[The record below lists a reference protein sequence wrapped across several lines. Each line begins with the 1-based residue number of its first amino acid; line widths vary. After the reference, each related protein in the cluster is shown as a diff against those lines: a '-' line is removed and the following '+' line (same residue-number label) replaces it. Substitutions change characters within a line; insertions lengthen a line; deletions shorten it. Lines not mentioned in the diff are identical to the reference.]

1 MLHAQ
6 IYPVNAALETEK
18 SFSMILLP
26 DPQSYTKFAAN
37 QPIFDLM
44 TRWAAN
50 NLEKLSVKAV
60 LCTGDLVEQNEWPV
74 PDKVN
79 GDQTSTQ
86 QWEAAARAS
95 TASTTGYHISSAPE
109 TTTMAMKRQKT
120 AYATFLNIS
129 RLRKTHAGKTA

>member
-1 MLHAQ
+1 MKGIALSILLCLSGMLHAQ
-6 IYPVNAALETEK
+6 IYPVNAALENEK

-74 PDKVN
+74 P
-79 GDQTSTQ
+79 T
-86 QWEAAARAS
+86 R
-95 TASTTGYHISSAPE
+95 
-109 TTTMAMKRQKT
+109 
-120 AYATFLNIS
+120 
-129 RLRKTHAGKTA
+129 